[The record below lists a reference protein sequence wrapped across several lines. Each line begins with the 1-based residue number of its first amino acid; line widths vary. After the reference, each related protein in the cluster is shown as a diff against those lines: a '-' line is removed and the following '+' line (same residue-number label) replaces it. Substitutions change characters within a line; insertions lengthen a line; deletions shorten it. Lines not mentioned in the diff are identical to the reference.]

1 MATERIDRTLTI
13 AETSELT
20 GLNPSTLRYYEH
32 IGLID
37 GVQRGPDG
45 RRRYRASDLAWMA
58 FVLRLRT
65 TGMSIQGMSEFAEL
79 RRGGDAT
86 VRARLELLRRH
97 QAQVRREH
105 EAVMRSLDAI
115 DNKVEHYERLVEER
129 DGDGGR
135 EA

>member
-20 GLNPSTLRYYEH
+20 GLRPSTLRYYER
-32 IGLID
+32 INLLD
-37 GVQRGPDG
+37 SVERGTDG

-58 FVLRLRT
+58 FLLRLRT
-65 TGMSIQGMSEFAEL
+65 TGMSIQKMLEFAEL

-86 VRARLELLRRH
+86 VRERLELLRRH
-97 QAQVRREH
+97 QARVRKEY

-115 DNKVEHYERLVEER
+115 DSKIAHYENLVEGR
-129 DGDGGR
+129 DGNSR
-135 EA
+135 